1 MEHKNIDNENKYYE
15 EKKECLK
22 NRHSALSGKA
32 QIGLAKI
39 TSDNKLLLKRIENV
53 EPTYSF
59 NQYEAE
65 EVLHRK
71 HLLVLTEFPNSNAAD
86 PQFASSETRKISNK
100 ALLQNMVDPET
111 KQFMYMHASPVFSSS
126 RSRRSLHHTRDMLL
140 NDHSSENSQLLLGD
154 IGIATGN
161 TTLKSAGN
169 DIVNQSNSNM
179 LARFS
184 K

>member
-1 MEHKNIDNENKYYE
+1 MEHKNIDNENRYYE

-53 EPTYSF
+53 E
-59 NQYEAE
+59 
-65 EVLHRK
+65 
-71 HLLVLTEFPNSNAAD
+71 HLLVLTEFPNSYAAD

-111 KQFMYMHASPVFSSS
+111 KQFRYMHASPVFSSS
-126 RSRRSLHHTRDMLL
+126 RSRRSLHHTRDVLL
-140 NDHSSENSQLLLGD
+140 NDHSAENSQQFQLLGD
-154 IGIATGN
+154 ANGIATGN
-161 TTLKSAGN
+161 ANATLKSAGN
-169 DIVNQSNSNM
+169 EILQQSNTNM
-179 LARFS
+179 LARFT